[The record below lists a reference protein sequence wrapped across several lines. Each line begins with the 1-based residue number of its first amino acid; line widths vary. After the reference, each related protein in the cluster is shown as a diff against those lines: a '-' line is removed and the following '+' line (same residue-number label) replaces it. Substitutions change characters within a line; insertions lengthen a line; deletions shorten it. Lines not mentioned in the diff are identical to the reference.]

1 MLMLCLCGLGTAYGQ
16 DVSNVDAED
25 ADGKEPLS
33 PTFVP
38 MVKVSKALVGGD
50 SIQYVELN
58 ALYIYPKQVFTDP
71 ANARH
76 TTALWQT
83 SRRCCL

>member
-25 ADGKEPLS
+25 ADGKEPSS

-50 SIQYVELN
+50 SIQ
-58 ALYIYPKQVFTDP
+58 
-71 ANARH
+71 
-76 TTALWQT
+76 
-83 SRRCCL
+83 

>member
-1 MLMLCLCGLGTAYGQ
+1 MKANVMRYILMLMLCLCGLGTAYGQ

-25 ADGKEPLS
+25 ADGKEPSS

-50 SIQYVELN
+50 SICG
-58 ALYIYPKQVFTDP
+58 A
-71 ANARH
+71 
-76 TTALWQT
+76 
-83 SRRCCL
+83 